1 LGALAWAGRRRY
13 DALGQAAV
21 DPLFGDPHTHTAMAG
36 AVLSAECVVSGLR
49 ALPRHPLDK
58 YLSPKGKAI
67 KPYKA

>member
-1 LGALAWAGRRRY
+1 MTPSARP
-13 DALGQAAV
+13 
-21 DPLFGDPHTHTAMAG
+21 PLILCSATPHTHTAMAG

-49 ALPRHPLDK
+49 ALPHHPLDK

>member
-1 LGALAWAGRRRY
+1 
-13 DALGQAAV
+13 
-21 DPLFGDPHTHTAMAG
+21 MAG